1 MIRKMKHA
9 VRWVAV
15 GAALAYVFDPERGT
29 ARREALR
36 NQAMQLIDRAKGSA
50 AQLRDDADQVLT
62 PAETNG
68 QTSSSTEQHRE
79 RHLARPR
86 RCVHGARAVTLHR
99 CDRRAAIS
107 RSR

>member
-9 VRWVAV
+9 TRWVAV

-50 AQLRDDADQVLT
+50 AQLRDDADQIRT

-68 QTSSSTEQHRE
+68 QTSSSASST
-79 RHLARPR
+79 AN
-86 RCVHGARAVTLHR
+86 AT
-99 CDRRAAIS
+99 
-107 RSR
+107 